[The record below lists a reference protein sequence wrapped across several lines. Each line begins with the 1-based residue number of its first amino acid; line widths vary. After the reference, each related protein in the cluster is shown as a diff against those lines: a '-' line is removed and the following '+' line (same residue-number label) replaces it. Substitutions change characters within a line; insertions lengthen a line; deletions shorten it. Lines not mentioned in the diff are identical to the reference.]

1 MSVSLSY
8 NGVAC
13 CDIILCL
20 LQGISWGD
28 VVGCDLVGVRKECCL
43 GGQDGYW
50 WFGCVVVICV
60 PWVIVGVFFWCGE
73 YDRDAG
79 EEAVG
84 DALWEG

>member
-28 VVGCDLVGVRKECCL
+28 VVGCDLVGVRKECL
-43 GGQDGYW
+43 LRWQYGDR
-50 WFGCVVVICV
+50 WFGCVVVLCV
-60 PWVIVGVFFWCGE
+60 PWVVVGVVFWCCE
-73 YDRDAG
+73 RNRDAG

-84 DALWEG
+84 DAL